1 MHTLFVISATC
12 QQAKLIRELLKDR
25 QHHGLW
31 VERAFRQINTS
42 NRLSTNRNWK
52 NKKILYIELSLLIIS
67 RELSTPDS
75 ENSPLRYAY
84 SHVASEQL
92 LHPNPW
98 PDSSYRRL
106 LSRPPKPSSVNPY
119 EGIHTDTYTHVL
131 IVIISHLIAGA
142 LTKSQ
147 FPVFT
152 IYAQKTCLGIKP
164 CEKAW
169 CFDRVQGYRLNG
181 YIKKKVTATSRQ
193 DCLEM
198 CLGEREF
205 SCR

>member
-1 MHTLFVISATC
+1 MGYLTINFENNSLYLILSSISCSTDKTKNLVVQHYSSFCKFIYSYIHSLIYLFY
-12 QQAKLIRELLKDR
+12 
-25 QHHGLW
+25 
-31 VERAFRQINTS
+31 F
-42 NRLSTNRNWK
+42 LS
-52 NKKILYIELSLLIIS
+52 
-67 RELSTPDS
+67 
-75 ENSPLRYAY
+75 
-84 SHVASEQL
+84 
-92 LHPNPW
+92 
-98 PDSSYRRL
+98 
-106 LSRPPKPSSVNPY
+106 
-119 EGIHTDTYTHVL
+119 
-131 IVIISHLIAGA
+131 GA

-181 YIKKKVTATSRQ
+181 YVKKKVTATSRQ

-205 SCR
+205 ACR

>member
-1 MHTLFVISATC
+1 MN
-12 QQAKLIRELLKDR
+12 LIARSEKYTYMN
-25 QHHGLW
+25 
-31 VERAFRQINTS
+31 NT
-42 NRLSTNRNWK
+42 K
-52 NKKILYIELSLLIIS
+52 EPNKSLSLL
-67 RELSTPDS
+67 
-75 ENSPLRYAY
+75 
-84 SHVASEQL
+84 
-92 LHPNPW
+92 
-98 PDSSYRRL
+98 
-106 LSRPPKPSSVNPY
+106 VN
-119 EGIHTDTYTHVL
+119 EANGM
-131 IVIISHLIAGA
+131 GA

-181 YIKKKVTATSRQ
+181 YVKKKVTATSRQ

-205 SCR
+205 ACRRCVSFRSLKVIKEDEKPAERRKCAKNI